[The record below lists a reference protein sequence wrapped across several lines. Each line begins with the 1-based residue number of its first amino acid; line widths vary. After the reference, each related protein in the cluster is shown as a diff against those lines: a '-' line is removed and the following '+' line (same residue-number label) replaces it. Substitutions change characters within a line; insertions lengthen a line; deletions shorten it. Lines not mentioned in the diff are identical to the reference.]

1 MSTQSTKPVV
11 FLAFANSS
19 AYPLPSLATE
29 CNQLTAI
36 LEAAAKKG
44 LCELVVRPYAT
55 VDQILSTFEQA
66 DLRGRLA
73 VFHYA
78 GHANSYELLLEG
90 PDGDIALAHA
100 GGLTAFL
107 RHQRGLQLIFLNACS
122 TQGQVQ
128 GLLDAGVNVVL
139 ATSQDINDQIATA
152 FANHFYTFLVNLDT
166 IEIAFA
172 KAQAA
177 VHTRHGGDTRHLY
190 SPNTPVTT
198 TTNGWPWDLYQRPDA
213 IAASR
218 WTLGD
223 AATTRLLPFEPE
235 TVLIPAGPFLM
246 GSMPG
251 PGVAQHETPQHTVV
265 LPAYRIGKYPVTNR
279 QYAEFL
285 KQMRTQEVPK
295 HRGWFLREPPSSR
308 LDHPVVAISWY
319 DAWAYCVWLSK
330 ITGRTY
336 RLPSEAEWEKAARG
350 CEGWRFPWGDIW
362 ADGCANIN
370 GNETTSVDAYLAGAS
385 PYGCV
390 DMIGNVQEWTS
401 TLWGSQ
407 LDIPDVPYPQHLYD
421 SETDT
426 AHELLHQARLV
437 QRGGSFR
444 PTLDEV
450 RSAARGHAHPSSKI
464 AWRGFRV
471 AMTLYK
477 GG

>member
-1 MSTQSTKPVV
+1 
-11 FLAFANSS
+11 
-19 AYPLPSLATE
+19 LPSLATE

-122 TQGQVQ
+122 TQAQVQ

-279 QYAEFL
+279 QYLQFVRQCGIAVAPEA
-285 KQMRTQEVPK
+285 
-295 HRGWFLREPPSSR
+295 GWILAPLGQAPLLCRE
-308 LDHPVVAISWY
+308 DHPIVGVTW
-319 DAWAYCVWLSK
+319 DETMAYCRWLSES
-330 ITGRTY
+330 TGRRY
-336 RLPSEAEWEKAARG
+336 RLAGEAEWEKAARG
-350 CEGWRFPWGDIW
+350 ADGRRYPWGSEF
-362 ADGCANIN
+362 AAGYCQGGLMHPDGTAPV
-370 GNETTSVDAYLAGAS
+370 GSFSPAGDS

-390 DMIGNVQEWTS
+390 DMVGNVWEWTN
-401 TLWGSQ
+401 TQWGRNRAAADYSYPYRS
-407 LDIPDVPYPQHLYD
+407 DDGRERSEPVPGPYR
-421 SETDT
+421 
-426 AHELLHQARLV
+426 ELRIC
-437 QRGGSFR
+437 RGGSFCDPAER
-444 PTLDEV
+444 LTCSTRTRFV
-450 RSAARGHAHPSSKI
+450 ATSRHI
-464 AWRGFRV
+464 ARGFRV
-471 AMTLYK
+471 VMEV
-477 GG
+477 